1 MKTFSHTTNDTAHA
15 RRLEAEFNAAGQSDD
30 GARRMQAELD
40 ARANHEAKEMLRGAP
55 PLKNATRVRG
65 IMI

>member
-1 MKTFSHTTNDTAHA
+1 MKTYPHATNGKTQA

-40 ARANHEAKEMLRGAP
+40 ARANREAREMLRGAP
-55 PLKNATRVRG
+55 PLKNVTRVRG